1 MDVKGAVVAAK
12 KWVTD
17 VYQSEGIT
25 NVGLEEIV
33 LEPSDGVWQI
43 TIGFNRLWN
52 SLRDSMD
59 VLKGESTGKRIYK
72 IVTVKEND
80 GTVVSIKNREVD

>member
-1 MDVKGAVVAAK
+1 MDVKGAVIAAK
-12 KWVTD
+12 KWVAD
-17 VYQSEGIT
+17 AFQSEGIT

-52 SLRDSMD
+52 SFRDSMD
-59 VLKGESTGKRIYK
+59 EMSGKR
-72 IVTVKEND
+72 T
-80 GTVVSIKNREVD
+80 GTRFTKL